1 MQILF
6 ILVKIKLDIFFI
18 RKPGSKHKHRRHH
31 RVVDVQT
38 GIKYKYYRFIY
49 PSDQDQRDKVL
60 NRYII

>member
-49 PSDQDQRDKVL
+49 PSDQDQRD
-60 NRYII
+60 

>member
-38 GIKYKYYRFIY
+38 GLNINIIVLYTHRIKINAIKC
-49 PSDQDQRDKVL
+49 
-60 NRYII
+60 